1 MTPPLPA
8 AFLAA
13 PLAHRA
19 RHDGTGN
26 CPENSLSAIRAAVR
40 EGYGIE
46 VDLQLSASGDAIV
59 FHDATLARLAGDPRA
74 VRDVETAELRGM
86 ALLDG
91 SDLIPTLS
99 DCLAEIAGR
108 VPILIE
114 IKDQDRRLGPAV
126 GPLEAATARAL
137 EGYEGPAAVMSFNPH
152 SVAEMARLA
161 PDTPRGLTSG
171 AFSESFWPDVSPT
184 RRAALAELSDFESA
198 GARFISHDWR
208 ALSNPAVAALKAQG
222 VPILCWTVRSA
233 EDERAARTVADQITF
248 EGYTPA

>member
-1 MTPPLPA
+1 MTPPLPQ
-8 AFLAA
+8 AFLGA
-13 PLAHRA
+13 PIAHRA
-19 RHDGTGN
+19 LHDGTGS
-26 CPENSLSAIRAAVR
+26 CPENSLSAIRAAIR
-40 EGYGIE
+40 GGYGIE
-46 VDLQLSASGDAIV
+46 VDLQLSGSGDAMV
-59 FHDATLARLAGDPRA
+59 FHDETLVRLAGNPRR

-86 ALLDG
+86 VLLGG
-91 SDLIPTLS
+91 SDPIPTLA

-114 IKDQDRRLGPAV
+114 IKDQDRRLGPAI

-137 EGYEGPAAVMSFNPH
+137 EGYGGPAAVMSFNPH

-161 PDTPRGLTSG
+161 PDIPRGLTSG
-171 AFSESFWPDVSPT
+171 AFSEDFWPNVSPE
-184 RRAALAELSDFESA
+184 RRAALAELSDFEGV
-198 GARFISHDWR
+198 GASFVSHDWR
-208 ALSNPAVAALKAQG
+208 ALSNPSVGALKARG